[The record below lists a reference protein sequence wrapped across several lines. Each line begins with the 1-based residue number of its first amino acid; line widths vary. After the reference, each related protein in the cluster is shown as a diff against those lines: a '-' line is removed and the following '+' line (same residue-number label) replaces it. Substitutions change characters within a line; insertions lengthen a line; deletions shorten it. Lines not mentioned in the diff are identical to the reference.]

1 MAETEE
7 EIRKASENRKYDP
20 QKHLETILEI
30 RNAWREQEE
39 GEEDGKTYERRESKR
54 NKGAS

>member
-20 QKHLETILEI
+20 QKHIETILAI
-30 RNAWREQEE
+30 RDAWRKREE
-39 GEEDGKTYERRESKR
+39 GEEDGRT
-54 NKGAS
+54 NT

>member
-20 QKHLETILEI
+20 QKHFEAMLAI
-30 RNAWREQEE
+30 RDAWREQEE

>member
-20 QKHLETILEI
+20 QKHFETMLAI
-30 RNAWREQEE
+30 RDAWRKQE
-39 GEEDGKTYERRESKR
+39 GEEDDET
-54 NKGAS
+54 

>member
-20 QKHLETILEI
+20 QKHFEAMLAI
-30 RNAWREQEE
+30 RDAWREQEE
-39 GEEDGKTYERRESKR
+39 GEEDGTSPLRTNQKSPSRF
-54 NKGAS
+54 

>member
-20 QKHLETILEI
+20 QKHLETILAI
-30 RNAWREQEE
+30 RDAWREQEE
-39 GEEDGKTYERRESKR
+39 GEEDGRCNTNTNKKR
-54 NKGAS
+54 S

>member
-20 QKHLETILEI
+20 QKHFETMLAI
-30 RNAWREQEE
+30 RDAWREQEE
-39 GEEDGKTYERRESKR
+39 GEEDEARKVK
-54 NKGAS
+54 

>member
-20 QKHLETILEI
+20 QKHFETMLAI
-30 RNAWREQEE
+30 RDAWREQEE
-39 GEEDGKTYERRESKR
+39 GEEDEDRRVK
-54 NKGAS
+54 